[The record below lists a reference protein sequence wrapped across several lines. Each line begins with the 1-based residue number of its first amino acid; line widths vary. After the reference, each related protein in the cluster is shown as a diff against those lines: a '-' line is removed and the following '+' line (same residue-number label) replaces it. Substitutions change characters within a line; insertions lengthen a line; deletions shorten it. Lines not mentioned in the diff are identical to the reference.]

1 LVVINS
7 RYFYI
12 YEEDKMR
19 ADTIHD
25 FHLIMDRKTKG
36 RLADLNLWRDCR
48 GISGVIV
55 NILKEISPVVK
66 QEHQWG
72 EQRMSR
78 YKAVCSD
85 PDEVREHMHVYL
97 PEELYRELKLL
108 HQDLNFFSIAQ
119 MVREFLEW
127 FLGFV
132 AECKGDALTELKKIF
147 SQWAEEEKNSRL
159 TLRGYLRQLFRIIRH
174 LPGKNRLVNIY
185 NKDFSP
191 FWIMRM

>member
-1 LVVINS
+1 MS
-7 RYFYI
+7 
-12 YEEDKMR
+12 
-19 ADTIHD
+19 T
-25 FHLIMDRKTKG
+25 LI
-36 RLADLNLWRDCR
+36 
-48 GISGVIV
+48 
-55 NILKEISPVVK
+55 KE
-66 QEHQWG
+66 HRWG

-85 PDEVREHMHVYL
+85 PDEVREHMHVYV

-132 AECKGDALTELKKIF
+132 DECAGDVLTELKKIF
-147 SQWAEEEKNSRL
+147 SQWAEDEKRSRL
-159 TLRGYLRQLFRIIRH
+159 TLREYVRQLFRIIQH

>member
-1 LVVINS
+1 MSGDITSKKNNWSSTMLSTV
-7 RYFYI
+7 
-12 YEEDKMR
+12 
-19 ADTIHD
+19 HD
-25 FHLIMDRKTKG
+25 FHLVIDREMKG
-36 RLADLNLWRDCR
+36 RLAGLNMWGNCKGL
-48 GISGVIV
+48 SGVIV
-55 NILKEISPVVK
+55 NILKVLSPMVK
-66 QEHQWG
+66 QEHKWG

-78 YKAVCSD
+78 YKAVCPD

-127 FLGFV
+127 FLAFV
-132 AECKGDALTELKKIF
+132 DGCTGDALAELKAIF
-147 SQWAEEEKNSRL
+147 LQWLEDEKKSRL
-159 TLRGYLRQLFRIIRH
+159 TLCEYMRQLFRIIRH
-174 LPGKNRLVNIY
+174 LPGRNRLVNIY